1 MVPSNLWEF
10 GCGPRQCGIGIDIY
24 VIFTLY
30 SVVLVCVVFYII
42 CLKLMMTTLNTGRV
56 ICRSY
61 GVVLWEMMTLA
72 EQPYQ
77 GLSNEEVLRYV
88 INGNVMDK
96 PHGCPDRMY
105 VHHSFIS
112 SVEDGEIHHKKVPS

>member
-1 MVPSNLWEF
+1 MVFISCLMIL
-10 GCGPRQCGIGIDIY
+10 QYID
-24 VIFTLY
+24 VTHL
-30 SVVLVCVVFYII
+30 
-42 CLKLMMTTLNTGRV
+42 

-88 INGNVMDK
+88 VGGGVMDK
-96 PHGCPDRMY
+96 PQGCPDRMY
-105 VHHSFIS
+105 VHRH
-112 SVEDGEIHHKKVPS
+112 IHHRSLFVLKDKYVSRLQLKSGFKIWLCT

>member
-1 MVPSNLWEF
+1 MMMMMMMMMNT
-10 GCGPRQCGIGIDIY
+10 C
-24 VIFTLY
+24 
-30 SVVLVCVVFYII
+30 VL
-42 CLKLMMTTLNTGRV
+42 

-88 INGNVMDK
+88 VGGGVMDK
-96 PHGCPDRMY
+96 PHRCPDRMY
-105 VHHSFIS
+105 VHCCFYFMYRR
-112 SVEDGEIHHKKVPS
+112 